1 MAKGGRTLARAI
13 IIAMYIAGY
22 LTVIEDN
29 QPNFTREKGIMMNQ
43 TKYSAGDGMRAAA
56 LMCCDQNGLCL
67 KKKGNIDAS
76 HSGTYT
82 AVMRLASQL
91 DGFPSSTTA
100 SRTGLTVSL
109 DTDNSATIIK
119 QFDGH
124 TVVMKAPKSI
134 INQSIQG
141 SGKDGAEENL
151 SDPTSNESS
160 GQDDG
165 QGSQ

>member
-1 MAKGGRTLARAI
+1 
-13 IIAMYIAGY
+13 
-22 LTVIEDN
+22 
-29 QPNFTREKGIMMNQ
+29 MMNQ
-43 TKYSAGDGMRAAA
+43 AQYLKVEGKRTAA

-82 AVMRLASQL
+82 AVMRLAAQL
-91 DGFPSSTTA
+91 DGFPSSPTSST
-100 SRTGLTVSL
+100 RGLTVSI
-109 DTDNSATIIK
+109 DTDSSSTIIK

-134 INQSIQG
+134 IDQSIQG
-141 SGKDGAEENL
+141 SGKDVGAEENL
-151 SDPTSNESS
+151 SDPTSIESS